1 VQGKTLGIMGTGSIG
16 ACIGRAA
23 ASLGL
28 RIIGFSRRGA
38 PCEGFE
44 RVFPADRLADFLA
57 EPDYLCCVLPD
68 TPSTTK
74 LLDEAAFR
82 AMRRGCYL
90 LNVGRGNLIDEEALL
105 GALGRGQISGAVLD
119 VFNQEPL
126 PPDSPLWQT
135 PGLLVT
141 AHMAADSR
149 PPDIARIFIENY
161 NRFVAG
167 RQLQHLV
174 DFERGY

>member
-1 VQGKTLGIMGTGSIG
+1 
-16 ACIGRAA
+16 
-23 ASLGL
+23 
-28 RIIGFSRRGA
+28 
-38 PCEGFE
+38 
-44 RVFPADRLADFLA
+44 
-57 EPDYLCCVLPD
+57 
-68 TPSTTK
+68 
-74 LLDEAAFR
+74 
-82 AMRRGCYL
+82 
-90 LNVGRGNLIDEEALL
+90 
-105 GALGRGQISGAVLD
+105 VLD

-149 PPDIARIFIENY
+149 PPDIARVFIENY

-167 RQLQHLV
+167 RQLQYLV